1 MSRRLR
7 REESGFAL
15 IVTLMLLFVSLAIGI
30 AVVARADSQSNLSAH
45 ERTRESSFSLAE
57 AAMNAE
63 TVQLSRSWPT
73 ASSAPSQC
81 DPTSTNTACPLPAA
95 VTNGYSG
102 KDYASSCA
110 TAPGTLLWKTTVRDN
125 LITSGVA
132 EKYWTT
138 AVNSRAA
145 YDANGDGSVW
155 LRSTA
160 SVQCDKVSMV
170 SIVSRSS
177 TPMDFPSGVV
187 NANWFAT
194 SNQGRKV
201 IVDTLGTYAT
211 PPRPASQPA
220 PIVLRCTGVS
230 TNCANYQT
238 DKGQVQP
245 PAVQTNATTSS
256 TTLTLAQI
264 QSLERQASAAGTLYG
279 CPASGAN
286 LSSVNGA
293 PVVIQGPCN
302 VSIGSNTIVNS
313 SATPG
318 VLVIENGTFT
328 MSGNS
333 LFYGLLYCVNR
344 QGSSGSVVTISG
356 NATLQGAISIDGNG
370 GLTAGSSKT
379 NVIYDSRVPAL
390 LRGESGAVASK
401 NTFRVLP
408 PSTP

>member
-1 MSRRLR
+1 
-7 REESGFAL
+7 
-15 IVTLMLLFVSLAIGI
+15 
-30 AVVARADSQSNLSAH
+30 
-45 ERTRESSFSLAE
+45 
-57 AAMNAE
+57 
-63 TVQLSRSWPT
+63 
-73 ASSAPSQC
+73 
-81 DPTSTNTACPLPAA
+81 
-95 VTNGYSG
+95 
-102 KDYASSCA
+102 
-110 TAPGTLLWKTTVRDN
+110 
-125 LITSGVA
+125 
-132 EKYWTT
+132 
-138 AVNSRAA
+138 
-145 YDANGDGSVW
+145 
-155 LRSTA
+155 
-160 SVQCDKVSMV
+160 MV